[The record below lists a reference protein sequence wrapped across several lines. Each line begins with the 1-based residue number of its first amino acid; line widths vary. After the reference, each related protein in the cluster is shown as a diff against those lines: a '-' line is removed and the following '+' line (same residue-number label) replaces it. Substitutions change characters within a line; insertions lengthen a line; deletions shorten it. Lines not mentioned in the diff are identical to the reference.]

1 MNVSKGILFS
11 ILGIIFSFSIY
22 HNYAYAY
29 LDPGSV
35 SYVTQILIAL
45 LIGGLV
51 AIKMFWAKIKIF
63 LSNLFNK
70 KKDDKDDD

>member
-1 MNVSKGILFS
+1 MSKASLILLLFFFVAIIALTVPNVA
-11 ILGIIFSFSIY
+11 
-22 HNYAYAY
+22 HAY

-51 AIKMFWAKIKIF
+51 AMKMFWAKIKVF